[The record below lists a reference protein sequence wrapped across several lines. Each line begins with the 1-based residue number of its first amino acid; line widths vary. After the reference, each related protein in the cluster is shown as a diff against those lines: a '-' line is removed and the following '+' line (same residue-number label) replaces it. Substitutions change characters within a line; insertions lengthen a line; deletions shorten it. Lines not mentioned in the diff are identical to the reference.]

1 MWKGKCSKN
10 KNPKRQACDRTSST
24 VVSFLVNFFVQFIGV
39 WGGGRVERASEWESI
54 CQPLDLDGAVDPV
67 PGR

>member
-1 MWKGKCSKN
+1 MWKGKCSKS
-10 KNPKRQACDRTSST
+10 KIPKGKPVKGLAALWCP
-24 VVSFLVNFFVQFIGV
+24 FLLIFFVQFIG
-39 WGGGRVERASEWESI
+39 GRGRVERANERESI

>member
-1 MWKGKCSKN
+1 MWKGKCSKS
-10 KNPKRQACDRTSST
+10 KIPKGKPVKGLASST
-24 VVSFLVNFFVQFIGV
+24 VVSFLVDFFVQFIG
-39 WGGGRVERASEWESI
+39 GRGRVERANERESI